1 LAAWLEEELFWTD
14 AALRRDRLEAL
25 QDAVREAPVDTI
37 ALERVGAAIVEVW
50 GGADTMVR
58 LRSSSNAE
66 DALGFSGAGLYT
78 SVRACWADDLDGDD
92 EGPSRCDRFE
102 DTERTVADGLR
113 EVWASTWGVRAFE
126 ERDWYGIDARD
137 VGMGVLINDRA
148 ASELLN
154 VVAFS
159 GAPGVPGDS
168 AVHIDAQIGDL
179 EVVSASP
186 GVTPERLRVQVDGGE
201 VGLIQRFADSSVMPP
216 GQVVVEDDVAAEIAR
231 TLRALEGT
239 YPIDDPAAAGQ
250 DVLLDTEWKVTRD
263 GRLVIKQIRPFVRG
277 GLR

>member
-1 LAAWLEEELFWTD
+1 
-14 AALRRDRLEAL
+14 
-25 QDAVREAPVDTI
+25 
-37 ALERVGAAIVEVW
+37 
-50 GGADTMVR
+50 
-58 LRSSSNAE
+58 
-66 DALGFSGAGLYT
+66 
-78 SVRACWADDLDGDD
+78 
-92 EGPSRCDRFE
+92 
-102 DTERTVADGLR
+102 
-113 EVWASTWGVRAFE
+113 VRAFE